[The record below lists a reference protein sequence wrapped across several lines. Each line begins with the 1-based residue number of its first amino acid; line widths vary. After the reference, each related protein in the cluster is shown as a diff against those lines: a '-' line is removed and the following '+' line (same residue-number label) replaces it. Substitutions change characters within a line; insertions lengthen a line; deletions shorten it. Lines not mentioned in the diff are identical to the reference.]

1 MESSC
6 QISDSSDFDTTDF
19 SNCLG
24 TRNVQFEEVDEN
36 TRTILIHICN
46 ISLAKKN
53 GLWYILES
61 CELMSQA
68 MFLRSLKSG
77 KIAIGGFSEDPNW
90 PVVGDLA
97 KSDMQNIQLFTQKI
111 LQETKEFVRQLDEIE
126 SFGNANSEKERSENL
141 AELCFSW
148 HPLLIFAMVSTDEVL
163 SKRICD
169 KKIWKQVWMMFLGDS
184 GFLQGD
190 SEYGHHLIQ
199 RCDKKEKAGRK
210 IVERC
215 RKLDMVTYLR
225 ATSFDKMRF
234 VKEFSGKKLDGSLS
248 SSFSKIQEKFG
259 MIEGDELWLMEEDA
273 SKNLLVKT
281 KLKIIRGEFVEN
293 GRNRDCLLW
302 EVVDAS
308 YFST

>member
-6 QISDSSDFDTTDF
+6 QISDSSDFDATNFYPEIT
-19 SNCLG
+19 CLEAAEI
-24 TRNVQFEEVDEN
+24 EEIDEN

-53 GLWYILES
+53 GLWYVLES
-61 CELMSQA
+61 CELISSA
-68 MFLRSLKSG
+68 MFLRSLK
-77 KIAIGGFSEDPNW
+77 FSNFNIKYCDDPNW
-90 PVVGDLA
+90 PIVGDFA
-97 KSDMQNIQLFTQKI
+97 KSDIQLFTQKI
-111 LQETKEFVRQLDEIE
+111 LQEMAKFVRQLDEIE
-126 SFGNANSEKERSENL
+126 SFGNANSEKKRLEKV

-148 HPLLIFAMVSTDEVL
+148 HPLLIFAMVSIDEVL

-169 KKIWKQVWMMFLGDS
+169 KKIWKQVWMMFLEDG

-190 SEYGHHLIQ
+190 FEQGHGLIR
-199 RCDKKEKAGRK
+199 RCDKKEMEGRK

-215 RKLDMVTYLR
+215 RKLNMVTYLR
-225 ATSFDKMRF
+225 AVSFDKIRI
-234 VKEFSGKKLDGSLS
+234 VKES
-248 SSFSKIQEKFG
+248 SSNSLAKIQEKFG
-259 MIEGDELWLMEEDA
+259 MIEGDELWLMEEDG

-302 EVVDAS
+302 GVMDTN